1 MIKIKSNTVKFVKL
15 RGRKLVNHIETTKTN
30 NIKADKNS
38 IVLEKEHDIVS
49 DVPFS
54 KVINMSGTI
63 SSVTKYNPTIVI
75 D

>member
-15 RGRKLVNHIETTKTN
+15 RGRKLVNHIENTKTN